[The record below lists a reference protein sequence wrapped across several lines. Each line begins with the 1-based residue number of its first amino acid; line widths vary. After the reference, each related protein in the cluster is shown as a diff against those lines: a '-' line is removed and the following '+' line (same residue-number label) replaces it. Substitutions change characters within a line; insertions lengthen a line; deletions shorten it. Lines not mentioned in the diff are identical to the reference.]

1 MNFKRA
7 LITGGAGLV
16 GSHIADLLVRDGLDE
31 IVIVD
36 NFTRGRRDNLANALA
51 SGTITIVE
59 GDVRDRKLM
68 AIRSRIVRACDD
80 NDRATSLSTLRVV
93 RSWFAFC
100 FSVLCRRPH
109 SSIRRCTRA

>member
-36 NFTRGRRDNLANALA
+36 NFTRGPA
-51 SGTITIVE
+51 GTIWRMHWRAEQSRSLKAMSAIV
-59 GDVRDRKLM
+59 
-68 AIRSRIVRACDD
+68 
-80 NDRATSLSTLRVV
+80 N
-93 RSWFAFC
+93 
-100 FSVLCRRPH
+100 
-109 SSIRRCTRA
+109 